1 MTNTHSILIV
11 DDHAEIRDALQSYLD
26 ANGFQTTAV
35 GTAKAMDK
43 VLAEKKFDLVILDV
57 RLPDEDG
64 LSICKR
70 IRADR
75 CLPVL
80 MLSAL
85 GDEADIIV
93 GLELGADDYMV
104 KPFNPREVLARIRA
118 ILRRAEVPSQPY
130 GGKLAGRRIKFGHL
144 CLDVDKRQITS
155 IDDDAAIDLTTAE
168 FQLIQAFVERPRVV
182 LSRERLMDLTT
193 GRTVNSFDRA
203 IDNQIMRLRKK
214 IDCQQDKPPLIL
226 TVRGGG
232 YLLATDVDE
241 VDA

>member
-1 MTNTHSILIV
+1 MTNNSTILVV

-26 ANGFQTTAV
+26 ANGFNTVAV
-35 GTAKAMDK
+35 GSARAMDK
-43 VLAEKKFDLVILDV
+43 VLIEQKFDLVILDV

-70 IRADR
+70 LRADKQI
-75 CLPVL
+75 PVL

-118 ILRRAEVPSQPY
+118 ILRRAEALTPTY
-130 GGKLAGRRIKFGHL
+130 GGKLAGRMMKFGHL
-144 CLDVDKRQITS
+144 CLDVDKRQIIS
-155 IDDDAAIDLTTAE
+155 DDDETFDLTTAE

-182 LSRERLMDLTT
+182 LSRDRLMDLTT
-193 GRTVNSFDRA
+193 GRAAHSFDRS

-214 IDCQQDKPPLIL
+214 IDTNAERPPLIL

-232 YLLATDVDE
+232 YLLASDVDE
-241 VDA
+241 VHA

>member
-1 MTNTHSILIV
+1 MTKVHSILIV
-11 DDHAEIRDALQSYLD
+11 DDHAEIRDALQTYLES
-26 ANGFQTTAV
+26 NGFQTVAV
-35 GTAKAMDK
+35 GSAKAMDK
-43 VLAEKKFDLVILDV
+43 VLVERKFDLVILDV

-70 IRADR
+70 LRTERAI
-75 CLPVL
+75 PVL

-118 ILRRAEVPSQPY
+118 ILRRAETQAQTY
-130 GGKLAGRRIKFGHL
+130 GGKLAGRRLKFGHL
-144 CLDVDKRQITS
+144 YLDVDKRQIIS
-155 IDDDAAIDLTTAE
+155 EEDEAFDLTSAE
-168 FQLIQAFVERPRVV
+168 FQLMQAFIERPRVV

-193 GRTVNSFDRA
+193 GRTANAFDRA

-214 IDCQQDKPPLIL
+214 IDSNSEHPPLIL

-232 YLLATDVDE
+232 YLLASDVDE
-241 VDA
+241 VHA

>member
-1 MTNTHSILIV
+1 MTKQQSILVV

-26 ANGFQTTAV
+26 ANGYLTTAV
-35 GTAKAMDK
+35 GSAKAMDK

-70 IRADR
+70 LRAER
-75 CLPVL
+75 GIPVL

-85 GDEADIIV
+85 GDEADIII

-118 ILRRAEVPSQPY
+118 ILRRAETPDPSY
-130 GGKLAGRRIKFGHL
+130 GGKLAGRKIKFGHL
-144 CLDVDKRQITS
+144 YLDVDKRQIIS
-155 IDDDAAIDLTTAE
+155 DEDEAIDLTTAE

-193 GRTVNSFDRA
+193 GRSVNAFDRA

-214 IDCQQDKPPLIL
+214 LDSHSEKPPLIL

-232 YLLATDVDE
+232 YLLASDVDE
-241 VDA
+241 VEA